1 MVNLMKY
8 SAFLVSILSLFF
20 FCQATF
26 AQVQPDNPSKSLD
39 IDQVSQRLSELE
51 KSIEELKKNEKDG
64 WDIFNILG
72 SLFIPTSITIIGFYY
87 SNAVKETESR
97 IKERE
102 IETQFL
108 SNYMDALLSE
118 NPKKRTLAMKAISL
132 TYPEKSEKLVAAI
145 SKTEPDEEVR
155 DKARESQKI
164 LYLVKS
170 KYELEHLYKIHEGEN
185 QQRKIRFN

>member
-8 SAFLVSILSLFF
+8 SAFLVPILGLFF

-26 AQVQPDNPSKSLD
+26 AQVQSDNPSKSLD
-39 IDQVSQRLSELE
+39 INQVSQRLSELE
-51 KSIEELKKNEKDG
+51 ENIEELKKNEKNEV
-64 WDIFNILG
+64 F
-72 SLFIPTSITIIGFYY
+72 SS
-87 SNAVKETESR
+87 
-97 IKERE
+97 
-102 IETQFL
+102 
-108 SNYMDALLSE
+108 LSE
-118 NPKKRTLAMKAISL
+118 L
-132 TYPEKSEKLVAAI
+132 EKSI
-145 SKTEPDEEVR
+145 EPDEEVR

>member
-39 IDQVSQRLSELE
+39 INQVSQRLSELE
-51 KSIEELKKNEKDG
+51 ENIEELKKNEKNEV
-64 WDIFNILG
+64 F
-72 SLFIPTSITIIGFYY
+72 SS
-87 SNAVKETESR
+87 
-97 IKERE
+97 
-102 IETQFL
+102 
-108 SNYMDALLSE
+108 LSE
-118 NPKKRTLAMKAISL
+118 L
-132 TYPEKSEKLVAAI
+132 EKSI
-145 SKTEPDEEVR
+145 EPDEEVR